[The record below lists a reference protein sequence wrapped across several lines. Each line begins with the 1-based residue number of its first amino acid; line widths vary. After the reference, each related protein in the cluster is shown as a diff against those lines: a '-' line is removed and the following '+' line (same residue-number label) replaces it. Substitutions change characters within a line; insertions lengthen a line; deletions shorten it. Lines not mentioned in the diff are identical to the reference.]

1 MRSEQLTRPVLYSA
15 RRNTK
20 ERISMKALRYT
31 KDGVLIP
38 GTWVKGWGKPVSVRR
53 GTHMVIIESPERKA
67 SRQQLTHLLAKVA
80 SSRSGIRT
88 ADSRTSGYRSRRGAE
103 APCASSLTPTFSYQ
117 D

>member
-1 MRSEQLTRPVLYSA
+1 MPSEQLTRPVLYSA

-53 GTHMVIIESPERKA
+53 GTHMVIIEFPERKA
-67 SRQQLTHLLAKVA
+67 SRQRLIHLLAKVRRA
-80 SSRSGIRT
+80 AQELGPLT
-88 ADSRTSGYRSRRGAE
+88 AEQVATEVAAVRKRRAHRR
-103 APCASSLTPTFSYQ
+103 
-117 D
+117 